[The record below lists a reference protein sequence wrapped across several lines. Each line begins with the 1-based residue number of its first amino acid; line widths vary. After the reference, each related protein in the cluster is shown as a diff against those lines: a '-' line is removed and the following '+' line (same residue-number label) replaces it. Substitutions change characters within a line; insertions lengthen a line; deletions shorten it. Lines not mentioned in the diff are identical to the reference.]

1 MILKDAKQYIES
13 CVRGTDG
20 ARLSF
25 MGLPC
30 PNLGT
35 GAFAFHGPY
44 EHVTVE
50 GMQAQVDIITEIVK
64 IYAQR
69 K

>member
-1 MILKDAKQYIES
+1 
-13 CVRGTDG
+13 
-20 ARLSF
+20 

-35 GAFAFHGPY
+35 GGYGYHGPF

-50 GMQAQVDIITEIVK
+50 GMQAVVQIIKGIAK
-64 IYAQR
+64 S
-69 K
+69 KG